1 MPSPVKIESFKTI
14 ERYSIAITIDNRNKN
29 VTRLR
34 DKAER
39 FVRISIVSRNKC
51 NKYHAFNVRRI

>member
-34 DKAER
+34 GKAER
-39 FVRISIVSRNKC
+39 FVRISIVSRNK
-51 NKYHAFNVRRI
+51 YHAFNVRRI